1 MKKQKSLPFNFV
13 LEQLQRL
20 HPLVKPMF
28 GCHAIYIGEEMMLVL
43 RKKKNIDSDNGVWLA
58 SAKDH
63 HKELKK
69 ILPSLRS
76 ISIFGTGESDWQI
89 IPEDSDHFEEE
100 VMAACDLILKRDPRI
115 GKIIRIK
122 KKTVNLRR

>member
-1 MKKQKSLPFNFV
+1 LKNQKSIPFDFV

-20 HPLVKPMF
+20 HPFTKPMF
-28 GCHAIYIGEEMMLVL
+28 GCHAIYIEEKLMLVL

-63 HKELKK
+63 HTGLKK
-69 ILPSLRS
+69 ILPSLRT
-76 ISIFGTGESDWQI
+76 ISIFRSGESGWQI
-89 IPEDSDHFEEE
+89 IPEDSDHFEKE
-100 VMAACDLILKRDPRI
+100 VMVACDLILKRDPRI

>member
-1 MKKQKSLPFNFV
+1 MKKQKSLPFDFV
-13 LEQLQRL
+13 LEQLQQL

-76 ISIFGTGESDWQI
+76 ISIFGTGESGWQI

-100 VMAACDLILKRDPRI
+100 VRAVCDLILKRDPRI
-115 GKIIRIK
+115 GKIIASK
-122 KKTVNLRR
+122 KRPSI

>member
-43 RKKKNIDSDNGVWLA
+43 RKKKNTDSDNGVWLA

-76 ISIFGTGESDWQI
+76 ISIFGTGESGWQI
-89 IPEDSDHFEEE
+89 IPKDSDHFEEE